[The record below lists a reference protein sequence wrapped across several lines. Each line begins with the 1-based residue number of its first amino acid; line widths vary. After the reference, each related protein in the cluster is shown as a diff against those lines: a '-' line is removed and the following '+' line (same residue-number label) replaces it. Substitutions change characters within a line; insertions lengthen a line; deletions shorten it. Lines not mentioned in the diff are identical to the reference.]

1 MKRKLG
7 KAFYQQEDVVAL
19 AKLLIG
25 KVLVS
30 ALDNTCC
37 SGIITETEAYNGIH
51 DKASHA
57 YGGRRTA
64 RTETMYATGGCAYV
78 YLCYG
83 IHSLFNVVTGKAD
96 HPQAILIRGIQ
107 PLEGIDLMEKRRKMK
122 TMSRNFSNGPGKVS
136 EAMGFH
142 FSHSGISLF
151 GQHIWIEDRGISIE
165 NHQLEVTPRIGVDY
179 AADDALL
186 PWRFVIKE
194 EIKLTT
200 SPRSRSG
207 SRKK

>member
-7 KAFYQQEDVVAL
+7 KAFYWNEDVVAL

-30 ALDNTCC
+30 AVDNTYC
-37 SGIITETEAYNGIH
+37 SGIITETEAYNGIN

-57 YGGRRTA
+57 YGGRRTT

-96 HPQAILIRGIQ
+96 HPQAILIRAIQ

-122 TMSRNFSNGPGKVS
+122 STTRNFSNGPGKVS
-136 EAMGFH
+136 EAMGIH

-151 GQHIWIEDRGISIE
+151 GQLIWIEDRGLNIE
-165 NHQLEVTPRIGVDY
+165 EHNIKGTPRIGVDY
-179 AADDALL
+179 AAEDALL
-186 PWRFVIKE
+186 PWRFVLKE
-194 EIKLTT
+194 EV
-200 SPRSRSG
+200 
-207 SRKK
+207 